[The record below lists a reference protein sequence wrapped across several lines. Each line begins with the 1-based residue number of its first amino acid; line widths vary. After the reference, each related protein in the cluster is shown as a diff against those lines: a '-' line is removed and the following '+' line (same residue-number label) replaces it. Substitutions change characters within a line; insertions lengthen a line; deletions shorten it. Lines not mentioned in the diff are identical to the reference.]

1 MPPAIPSGISQTW
14 RARDRPM
21 GRPKR
26 RRNRRLDRLN
36 RGDIVT
42 VALQGEFG
50 KPRPAVIVQSDSF
63 NASHAT
69 VSILP
74 ITSTIVGAPL
84 FRITIEPSPANGLRS
99 VSQVMADKVV
109 SVRRERLGPRIGSL
123 DREAMARIGRS
134 LALWLELA

>member
-1 MPPAIPSGISQTW
+1 
-14 RARDRPM
+14 
-21 GRPKR
+21 
-26 RRNRRLDRLN
+26 LN

-50 KPRPAVIVQSDSF
+50 KPRPAVIVQSGSF